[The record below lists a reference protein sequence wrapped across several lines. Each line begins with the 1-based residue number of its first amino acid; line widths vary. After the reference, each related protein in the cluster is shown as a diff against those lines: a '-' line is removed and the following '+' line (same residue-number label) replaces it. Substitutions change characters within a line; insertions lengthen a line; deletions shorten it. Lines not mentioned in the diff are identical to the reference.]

1 MAFSLTSMFR
11 RSERNRVLTDLMKY
25 DDHLLRDIGLTRADL
40 ANMRAGRRH
49 TTPSRGH
56 E

>member
-1 MAFSLTSMFR
+1 MSYLSSLFR
-11 RSERNRVLTDLMKY
+11 AAERKRVLSDLMKY

-40 ANMRAGRRH
+40 AMMRANRRYAA
-49 TTPSRGH
+49 PRGH

>member
-1 MAFSLTSMFR
+1 MSYLSALFR
-11 RSERNRVLTDLMKY
+11 RAERNKVLSDLLKL

-40 ANMRAGRRH
+40 TRMRQGRH
-49 TTPSRGH
+49 HASPSRGH

>member
-1 MAFSLTSMFR
+1 MSYLTTLIR
-11 RSERNRVLTDLMKY
+11 RAERKRVLTDLMKF

-40 ANMRAGRRH
+40 AMMRANRH
-49 TTPSRGH
+49 ASPSRGH

>member
-11 RSERNRVLTDLMKY
+11 RAERKRVLTDLMKF
-25 DDHLLRDIGLTRADL
+25 DDHLLRDIGLTRGDL
-40 ANMRAGRRH
+40 AAMRAGRHH
-49 TTPSRGH
+49 TTPRRGH